1 MDSRR
6 RGRWAPGFSMLELT
20 LVLVIMAALMAVAA
34 INVVGAGNR
43 AKIRTTKASMKVIQ
57 SGIKQYFLDH
67 SEYPASLQMLVDK
80 EYLDPDIK
88 DSWGMPFFY
97 DPRAANGAYDLIS
110 FGKDKVEGTEDDI
123 DVWTMNDE

>member
-1 MDSRR
+1 
-6 RGRWAPGFSMLELT
+6 MLELT

-67 SEYPASLQMLVDK
+67 SEYPTSLQLLVDK

-88 DSWGMPFFY
+88 DSWGSAFFY